1 VAFDQST
8 ILSGPSY
15 TPHGAGLLISW
26 ASSSPDGSVF
36 QLYTDGRLT
45 WWGASRYAIVPRPVE
60 RTRYDVGVV
69 DASEAATDFSGD
81 LPPIAGDGGVSR
93 VTLTW
98 LGGTYLDDDIEAF
111 RIYGETS
118 PGAGIDY
125 GTILA
130 TVMAYPNGI
139 YLDGWGMGGWGQGGW
154 GRAASSYRWTSEPL
168 TGGTWDFGIKSVDKA
183 GNEGVAREASF
194 TVASAPRPPAAS
206 GIGVDASRA
215 PSYVLNNDGTATLT
229 WNPSP

>member
-1 VAFDQST
+1 
-8 ILSGPSY
+8 
-15 TPHGAGLLISW
+15 
-26 ASSSPDGSVF
+26 
-36 QLYTDGRLT
+36 
-45 WWGASRYAIVPRPVE
+45 
-60 RTRYDVGVV
+60 
-69 DASEAATDFSGD
+69 
-81 LPPIAGDGGVSR
+81 
-93 VTLTW
+93 
-98 LGGTYLDDDIEAF
+98 
-111 RIYGETS
+111 
-118 PGAGIDY
+118 
-125 GTILA
+125 
-130 TVMAYPNGI
+130 MAYPNGI